1 MKKKEMKVASE
12 GRESLFGSIK
22 GKVIFMGVLSILASV
37 ILGVAGLQSLSK
49 NSVNNEV
56 LVKINNI
63 NLLQYENQSLDTSYL
78 YFLDDSYLEQII
90 NNLAEMEENAKT
102 AVELTSG
109 SKKTQMESVLAN
121 ITACKANYEQI
132 RALCQERGFTSDVGS
147 FAEFQ
152 ANDAA
157 LTQDFTTVAN
167 DKAWVDGKWVN
178 AYDDGTRVEADGT
191 VYTKM
196 VYTSDIPQVGK
207 RDNFLPRLGG
217 NGMIYDGT
225 IYIANLTFSGSNGEQ
240 TVDFSTVDMDAL
252 NSASYGDGLDAME
265 VSSIEGNSA
274 LKITTSFT
282 GADGGWEE
290 ITIKMPAKD
299 YNIQNYTTVTYDV
312 YFEDIY
318 PEGMQTA
325 CALSDKY
332 AFADNLNS
340 VNSAVTSYSKSVVE
354 GKDVT
359 EQITSINAILD
370 EITANVSDYVND
382 DTLKS
387 SILGNMEAKKAVFSK
402 MSESDTTVLALK
414 QDNIA
419 ISTALTEETSGVRA
433 GIEADTNATKTSLTL
448 VITVIL
454 IVSAAILV
462 LITLAVSRSMNRSVR
477 KFKEALHQVMDGNL
491 NVRAD
496 IKSKDEFAVFGRTL
510 NAFLEKL
517 TEIIQS
523 AQNISENVS
532 SSGDELREMSTST
545 SETSSE
551 IERAV
556 EDISRGASAQA
567 EDIEEASGSIAEM
580 GDIFGKIVTNV
591 ESLNSVTGEMRSI
604 AQESTVFMKELAA
617 SNEKTAK
624 AFEQVAQQIHIT
636 NESVN
641 KIHEAAGFI
650 TSIAS
655 QTNLLSLNASIEAA
669 RAGEAGRGFAVVAT
683 EIQQLSEQSNASAK
697 NIETIIKELSLEA
710 NRTVEIVDEVTD
722 VVNEQQDKLVNTQ
735 KKFADLEKRVQMAGQ
750 ETDEIKGFT
759 SDCDKARQKVE
770 EVIENLSAISEENAA
785 STEETTA
792 SMAQLNDTIMKLAE
806 EAKSLNQFAEK
817 LEGDLKF
824 FRL

>member
-1 MKKKEMKVASE
+1 MKEKKMKTSSE
-12 GRESLFGSIK
+12 GRESLLGSIK

-37 ILGVAGLQSLSK
+37 ILGVAGLSSLSK

-56 LVKINNI
+56 LAKINNI
-63 NLLQYENQSLDTSYL
+63 NLLQYENQSLETSYL
-78 YFLDDSYLEQII
+78 YFLEDSYLEQIV
-90 NNLAEMEENAKT
+90 NNLVEMEENAKT

-109 SKKTQMESVLAN
+109 SQKTQMESILAN
-121 ITACKANYEQI
+121 ITACKENYEQI
-132 RALCQERGFTSDVGS
+132 RALCQERGFTSEAGVY
-147 FAEFQ
+147 AEFL
-152 ANDAA
+152 AKDEA
-157 LTQDFTTVAN
+157 LSQDFSTVAN
-167 DKAWVDGKWVN
+167 DKSWVDGKWMD
-178 AYDDGTRVEADGT
+178 AYDDGTIVEADGT
-191 VYTKM
+191 VYSKM
-196 VYTSDIPQVGK
+196 TYANELPQAGK
-207 RDNFLPRLGG
+207 RNYFLPRIGG

-225 IYIANLTFSGSNGEQ
+225 IYIGNLVLSGPSGEQ
-240 TVDFSTVDMDAL
+240 EIDFSTIDVATL
-252 NSASYGDGLDAME
+252 NGSYGEGLDSME
-265 VSSIEGNSA
+265 IGEIEGKPA
-274 LKITTSFT
+274 LKIQSSFT

-290 ITIKMPAKD
+290 ISIKIPATD
-299 YNIQNYTTVTYDV
+299 YNVQNYNFVSYDL
-312 YFEDIY
+312 YFEETHY
-318 PEGMQTA
+318 PGMAIA

-332 AFADNLNS
+332 AFADSLARAN
-340 VNSAVTSYSKSVVE
+340 AEIITYSKSVVE
-354 GKDVT
+354 GKDVSA
-359 EQITSINAILD
+359 EIASITAILD
-370 EITANVSDYVND
+370 EIIANVPDYVID
-382 DTLKS
+382 DSLKS
-387 SILGNMEAKKAVFSK
+387 TILENMEAKKSAFTK
-402 MSESDTTVLALK
+402 MSDSDTSILSKK
-414 QDNIA
+414 QENIA
-419 ISTALTEETSGVRA
+419 ISATLTEETSGVRTA
-433 GIEADTNATKTSLTL
+433 IEESTNATKTSLTL

-496 IKSKDEFAVFGRTL
+496 DKGKDEFAVFGRTL

-523 AQNISENVS
+523 AQSISANVS
-532 SSGDELREMSTST
+532 SSGDGLREMSTST

-556 EDISRGASAQA
+556 EDISRGAAAQA
-567 EDIEEASGSIAEM
+567 EDIEEASGSISEM
-580 GDIFGKIVTNV
+580 GDIFGRIVTNV
-591 ESLNSVTGEMRSI
+591 ESLNGVTGEMRSI

-683 EIQQLSEQSNASAK
+683 EIQQLSEQSNSSAK
-697 NIETIIKELSLEA
+697 NIENIIKELSVEA
-710 NRTVEIVDEVTD
+710 NRTVEIVDEVTE
-722 VVNEQQDKLVNTQ
+722 VVSEQQDKLVNTQ

-770 EVIENLSAISEENAA
+770 EVIDNLSAISEENAA

-792 SMAQLNDTIMKLAE
+792 SMAQLNDTIRKLAE